1 MCFLLI
7 VTIDLPLTHKP
18 NYLNYCSIIDV
29 IKHDLRPHI
38 YTVAKRGKGMTFN
51 ILLQVRHLNLHIIIN
66 NGSF

>member
-29 IKHDLRPHI
+29 IKHDLKPHI
-38 YTVAKRGKGMTFN
+38 YTVTKRGKGMTFN
-51 ILLQVRHLNLHIIIN
+51 ILL
-66 NGSF
+66 